1 MKIVLFGHTGFA
13 GRNVAAELGS
23 QDADFAGASRS
34 TGVDLADPVA
44 TGAFLR
50 KHRPTHIVNC
60 AAHVGSLN
68 YVTEKAAT
76 VVADNS
82 RMILGMYEAVAREC
96 PDAVVVNPIANCAFP
111 AAADIFREDAWWNGH
126 LHRSVLSYGT
136 TRRLLWAVAEC
147 FQMQHGVRSVH
158 LLTPNMYG
166 PHDSTD
172 PNKAHA
178 LNALISKFVKAEML
192 NQPELCI
199 WGTGRP
205 VREWLYAPD
214 FARLVWQVLQNPE
227 RPGLEQPTNLAQ
239 NAGLSVK
246 QLVNIIQAKFNY
258 HGRLVWDRT
267 MADGAPKK
275 VMDDTKFRQLFP
287 NFQFT
292 NFHTGIAETVKYYES
307 VFQIQAQV
315 LCSVAA
321 QMNFAAATLETHRI
335 SAQLVART
343 A

>member
-1 MKIVLFGHTGFA
+1 MEMKIVLFGHTGFA
-13 GRNVAAELGS
+13 GRNVAAELCS
-23 QDADFAGASRS
+23 QDADFVVASRS

-111 AAADIFREDAWWNGH
+111 ATADVFREDDWWNGH
-126 LHRSVLSYGT
+126 VHRSVLSYGT
-136 TRRLLWAVAEC
+136 SRRLLWAVAEC
-147 FQMQHGVRSVH
+147 FQMQYGVRSVH

-166 PHDSTD
+166 PYDSTD

-192 NQPELCI
+192 SHPELCI
-199 WGTGRP
+199 WGTGKP

-214 FARLVWQVLQNPE
+214 FARLVWQVLQNPD

-239 NAGLSVK
+239 NEGLSVK
-246 QLVNIIQAKFNY
+246 QLVNIIQSKFNY
-258 HGRLVWDRT
+258 RGRLVWDRS
-267 MADGAPKK
+267 MPDGAPRK
-275 VMDDTKFRQLFP
+275 VMDDTKFRQVFP
-287 NFQFT
+287 EFAFT
-292 NFHTGIAETVKYYES
+292 DFHTGIAETVKYYES

-315 LCSVAA
+315 LCTVAL
-321 QMNFAAATLETHRI
+321 QNNFSNVLLEPRR
-335 SAQLVART
+335 QLLGHT